1 MAHRTTPGTPSADPL
16 QPAQIIVCLF
26 HGARGLAPALLL
38 AGAAVLPT
46 ARAQSILPQASPSM
60 YLQYA
65 VAEHSA
71 ESGTIGVTLPWR
83 DWQRTLWG
91 GQLTGY
97 WDLWAGRW
105 SAPLQGSHRGTWVIG
120 VNPTLRWRG
129 DGGQSPWF
137 AEAGV
142 GLSWALNRRYVTD
155 DKQFPTRYNF
165 ATHLGLG
172 YMFGDRRQHELVLR
186 LEHHSNAGIKKP
198 NPGENFLQL
207 RYARHF

>member
-1 MAHRTTPGTPSADPL
+1 MARSFPFPMPCPTPSRSLPTGLVRPL
-16 QPAQIIVCLF
+16 
-26 HGARGLAPALLL
+26 ALLAL
-38 AGAAVLPT
+38 AMAA
-46 ARAQSILPQASPSM
+46 LPQAHAQAQAQPSNDSPAV
-60 YLQYA
+60 YLQYGA
-65 VAEHSA
+65 AEHSA
-71 ESGTIGVTLPWR
+71 DSWTLGVTVPWR
-83 DWQRTLWG
+83 DWRRALWG

-105 SAPLQGSHRGTWVIG
+105 SAPLDGRHRSTSIIG
-120 VNPTLRWRG
+120 INPTVRWRG

-142 GLSWALNRRYVTD
+142 GVSWALNRRYITD
-155 DKQFPTRYNF
+155 DKEFSTRYNF
-165 ATHLGLG
+165 ATHLGVG
-172 YMFGDRRQHELVLR
+172 YLFGAQRQHELVLR